1 MRTDS
6 VLFIMLA
13 AIGAL
18 AIVLFQYYY
27 KAKNRGKLLLLLSF
41 LRFLA
46 LFGIFILLIN
56 PKFIRKVFTT
66 EKTNLIVLADN
77 SASIRPADRI
87 RIDSA
92 RSTIKNWRLEFVDR
106 FQIMDFIF
114 GSSLRNGDSL
124 TLLDRNTNITQALA
138 GINEIYAKTNTA
150 IVLFTDGNQTLGEDY
165 EYYGKSQEFPIF
177 PVVMGDTTVYDDLE
191 VGQVNSNKYAFLNN
205 KFPLEVFISYKGKDK
220 ISPDLQIFVN
230 DLPVHR
236 ERLSLSP
243 LKNSQTI
250 NTRIL
255 ANTVGIKNIRI
266 AVSHLPNEKN
276 ILNNEK
282 RISLEVLDEGINVA
296 LVSNIMHPDIGALK
310 KIVESNGQR
319 SVSMYKSTVDLA
331 KLENVDLYLLY
342 QPDASFER
350 IYGHI
355 SLRKANSFTIGGT
368 QTDWVF
374 LERTQKDYHL
384 ESGYPVQEVFADPDL
399 TFSKFDISDF
409 TLEGF
414 PPLET
419 DSGPVHLSG
428 PYETVL
434 RMRIKGKESDSPILA
449 AGEED
454 NTRKAILLGENIW
467 KWRMHAYRNSG
478 SFTDFD
484 AFFGKLMLYLSSN
497 KAKNRFALDYNLQ
510 FDQGSEAILK
520 ATYFDEAFAFDPNAS
535 INIKITD
542 TRNMK
547 VIEMPMLLREN
558 NFQVDLG
565 NLPPGYYNFTA
576 TVEKEG
582 LSRSGQFTILDFNVE
597 QQFTS
602 SNYTKLHRLAHST
615 GGKLFF
621 PDQMDSLAM
630 HLYGD
635 AKFIPTQKRKL
646 NVVPLIDF
654 KWILGT
660 IVLALALEWFI
671 KKYNGLT

>member
-1 MRTDS
+1 MQTDS
-6 VLFIMLA
+6 VLLILLA

-27 KAKNRGKLLLLLSF
+27 GAKKRGQVLPVLSF

-56 PKFIRKVFTT
+56 PKFSRKIYTT
-66 EKTNLIVLADN
+66 EKTNLIILADN
-77 SASIRPADRI
+77 STSIQGADKL
-87 RIDSA
+87 RIDIDRA
-92 RSTIKNWRLEFVDR
+92 AIKNAGPEFDQR
-106 FQIMDFIF
+106 FQIMDYIF
-114 GSSLRNGDSL
+114 GSSLRKGDSL
-124 TLLDRNTNITQALA
+124 DQTDKNTNISDALA
-138 GINEIYAKTNTA
+138 GINEIYAKTPTA

-165 EYYGKSQEFPIF
+165 EHYGKRQEFPIF
-177 PVVMGDTTVYDDLE
+177 PVVIGDTTIYDDIKID
-191 VGQVNSNKYAFLNN
+191 QVNSNTYAFLDS
-205 KFPLEVFISYKGKDK
+205 KFPLEVFVSYEGKYE

-230 DLPVHR
+230 DRPVYR
-236 ERLSLSP
+236 EKLSLSP
-243 LKNSQTI
+243 LKNSRTI
-250 NTRIL
+250 NAQL
-255 ANTVGIKNIRI
+255 SANTVGIKDIRI
-266 AVSHLPNEKN
+266 EVSHLSDEKN

-282 RISLEVLDEGINVA
+282 RISLEVLDEGIHVA
-296 LVSNIMHPDIGALK
+296 LVSNVMHPDIGTLK
-310 KIVESNGQR
+310 KILESNGQR
-319 SVSMYKSTVDLA
+319 SVSVYKSTVDLA

-342 QPDASFER
+342 QPDASFDR
-350 IYGHI
+350 IYAQI
-355 SLRKANSFTIGGT
+355 SLRKANSFTVGGT
-368 QTDWVF
+368 QTDWKF
-374 LERTQKDYHL
+374 LERTQKDYHM
-384 ESGYPVQEVFADPDL
+384 ESGYPVQEVFADPDP

-409 TLEGF
+409 NFEDF

-419 DSGPVHLSG
+419 DVGPAYFTG

-434 RMRIKGKESDSPILA
+434 RMRIKGKESDSPVLA
-449 AGEED
+449 VGEED

-484 AFFGKLMLYLSSN
+484 AFFGKLILYLSTN
-497 KAKNRFALDYNLQ
+497 KAKNRFALDYSPL
-510 FDQGSEAILK
+510 FDQNSGAIIK

-542 TRNMK
+542 TRNK
-547 VIEMPMLLREN
+547 RVIEMPMLLREN

-565 NLPPGYYNFTA
+565 NLDPGSYSFTA
-576 TVEKEG
+576 AVEKED

-602 SNYTKLHRLAHST
+602 SNYTKLKRLAHGT

-635 AKFIPTQKRKL
+635 PKFIPLQKSKL

-671 KKYNGLT
+671 RKYNGLT